1 MKLHIELHNFS
12 LCLLKNYINHT
23 KFCVVSEKITLAGQT
38 IRTVLTNKNSF
49 GITLD
54 PHTMTKAFVKSL
66 KWHQVTEL
74 RPKMWST
81 LSTRDENRRTRQCT
95 LTSDH
100 NQNAQLPQ
108 PLESNPW

>member
-1 MKLHIELHNFS
+1 MTQNFA
-12 LCLLKNYINHT
+12 LFLK
-23 KFCVVSEKITLAGQT
+23 KITLAGKK

-108 PLESNPW
+108 PLKSNS